1 METSIDFS
9 ALYLATDV
17 SGKFRLIPSFAFQ
30 MEKIPL
36 MIFALKIVKPHY
48 LGIIN
53 CQHKLCYALAPVDKL
68 PDENNLITAAEKIGF
83 RGDLNQ
89 SYLSQE
95 EAPRVLSPFAE
106 DDEDEDEQLE
116 IENEEYELNI

>member
-9 ALYLATDV
+9 ALYLTTEI
-17 SGKFRLIPSFAFQ
+17 SGQFRLIPSIAFQ

-36 MIFALKIVKPHY
+36 MIFAMKIVKPHY

-68 PDENNLITAAEKIGF
+68 PDKNNLITAAEKIGF
-83 RGDLNQ
+83 RGDFNQ
-89 SYLSQE
+89 SYLNQE
-95 EAPRVLSPFAE
+95 EKPRVLSPFTE

-116 IENEEYELNI
+116 IENEEYELNF